1 MTGAANPTPPVVGT
15 TTTGGLRG
23 TLVGA
28 AEFVSQIP
36 ARSLDGMAL
45 GKAAGPG
52 TAFLC
57 CFPAGGTAPQRTEA
71 YVGEMTYASV
81 AVKAGKRAP
90 AAVRYAPAA
99 AFAAMSVRWCEPS
112 NEILST
118 AR

>member
-1 MTGAANPTPPVVGT
+1 MTGAADPAPPVVGT

-45 GKAAGPG
+45 GKAAGPR
-52 TAFLC
+52 TAFLGH
-57 CFPAGGTAPQRTEA
+57 FPAGGGAPQQNGA
-71 YVGEMTYASV
+71 YVREMTYASV
-81 AVKAGKRAP
+81 VVKAGKWSP
-90 AAVRYAPAA
+90 AAGRYSPAA